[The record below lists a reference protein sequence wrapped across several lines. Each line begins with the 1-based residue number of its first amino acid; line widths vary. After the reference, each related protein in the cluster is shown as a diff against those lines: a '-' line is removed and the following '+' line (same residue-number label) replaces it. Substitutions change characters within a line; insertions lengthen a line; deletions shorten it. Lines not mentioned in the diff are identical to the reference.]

1 MFLLYI
7 YTFLKI
13 IVECKKNDWSRRNQ
27 MIENQNVDFNIIISN
42 LRKNKY
48 RYIGSGSGRRVF
60 DLENG
65 YVVKVAKNQKGIAQ
79 NKVEYQIASEDHT
92 NHFAK
97 ITHVTNNYQLLIMEK
112 AVLINNITIVWKYF
126 DVRNNKEFYQLEW
139 VNDILSKHDLLF
151 VDLCR
156 PANWGIID
164 NHPII
169 IDYGF
174 TSSVKKKYYFP
185 F

>member
-1 MFLLYI
+1 MS
-7 YTFLKI
+7 
-13 IVECKKNDWSRRNQ
+13 V
-27 MIENQNVDFNIIISN
+27 NQNVDFNIIISN
-42 LRKNKY
+42 IRKRNY
-48 RYIGSGSGRRVF
+48 RYVGSGSGRRVF
-60 DLENG
+60 DLGNG

-79 NKVEYQIASEDHT
+79 NKAEYQIASLDNT
-92 NHFAK
+92 KIFAK
-97 ITHVTNNYQLLIMEK
+97 ITNVTDDFQLLIMEK
-112 AVLINNITIVWKYF
+112 ATLINNISIVWKYF
-126 DVRNNKEFYQLEW
+126 NVKNNKEFYQLEW
-139 VNDILSKHDLLF
+139 LNDILSKHDLLF

-174 TSSVKKKYYFP
+174 TSRVKKKYYFP